1 MFTADMTILYV
12 PNVIKSADFYAS
24 LFDLRPINVSPT
36 FAMFVFENG
45 FKFGLW
51 SKYTVLPSVNNQ
63 PFNANGEI
71 TFKVQHKKDVD
82 FLYNEWGAFREIT
95 IIQSPTEMDF
105 GYTFTA
111 IDPDGHRLRV
121 MFLQLEEA

>member
-12 PNVIKSADFYAS
+12 PNVVKSADFYAS
-24 LFDLRPINVSPT
+24 LFDIKPINVTPT

-45 FKFGLW
+45 FKLGLW
-51 SKYTVLPSVNNQ
+51 SKYTVQ
-63 PFNANGEI
+63 PPVETQHFTANGEI
-71 TFKVQHKKDVD
+71 TFKVQHKADVD

-95 IIQSPTEMDF
+95 IVQSPTEMDF

-121 MFLQLEEA
+121 MWLQLAD